1 MSSISIT
8 ENFKKIAAGH
18 RIIGI
23 LVDWKTS
30 KAAFQNSIIV
40 IAESPKWLGDFNP
53 YLPGQI
59 ARALA
64 IFNVDEVV
72 IFNDNPGVKVRGKA
86 FEGVTKKTNAN
97 IVLARI
103 LQYLETPQ

>member
-1 MSSISIT
+1 MLLSFFIFWCFIDFFLLWLLASEVI
-8 ENFKKIAAGH
+8 NFS
-18 RIIGI
+18 
-23 LVDWKTS
+23 T
-30 KAAFQNSIIV
+30 
-40 IAESPKWLGDFNP
+40 
-53 YLPGQI
+53 GQV

-72 IFNDNPGVKVRGKA
+72 IFNDNPAVKVRGSV

-97 IVLARI
+97 VVLARI

>member
-1 MSSISIT
+1 M
-8 ENFKKIAAGH
+8 FIA
-18 RIIGI
+18 
-23 LVDWKTS
+23 
-30 KAAFQNSIIV
+30 
-40 IAESPKWLGDFNP
+40 
-53 YLPGQI
+53 GQI

-72 IFNDNPGVKVRGKA
+72 IFNDNPGVKVKGGV

>member
-1 MSSISIT
+1 MEVLWYERLGYVMIDLKILIQTYFHRRITKSSCDLDDL
-8 ENFKKIAAGH
+8 KI
-18 RIIGI
+18 
-23 LVDWKTS
+23 
-30 KAAFQNSIIV
+30 F
-40 IAESPKWLGDFNP
+40 
-53 YLPGQI
+53 LPGQI